1 MFFKRGNSA
10 VGSVKFFK
18 LKEIIMPEKSVLFEQ
33 MPVPKAARRLMI
45 PTILSSLVMV
55 IYSMADTYFVGQ
67 LNNPIENSAV
77 TLAAPVLLAFNA
89 VNNLFG
95 VGSSSMMSRA
105 LGRHDHETVRRSS
118 AFGFYCSLFCGVA
131 MSVLC
136 AVFFTPLLYLLGADS
151 ETLVATAAYMKWT
164 VLFGAAPSILN
175 VVIAYLVRSEGAAL
189 HASIG
194 TMSGCILNILL
205 DPLFIMPWGLNMGAA
220 GAGLATFVSNCVACC
235 YFFVLLYVKRKTT
248 YVSLNPKDF
257 GFRKEIVSG
266 VCAVGVPASIQNLL
280 NVTGMTILN
289 NFTAVYGPDAV
300 AAIGIVQKIYLVPMQ
315 IAMGASQGV
324 MPLVGYSYA
333 AKNYKRMKETILFI
347 AKIMVPALIV
357 ASIFTYVFAG
367 QLVWLFMK
375 KEEIIYYGKMFLH
388 AYSLAMT
395 FLAVDFLAVGVFQ
408 AIGMGKKSLLF
419 AVLRKIVFEIPALF
433 VLNYL
438 FGVYGIAYAAF
449 VAEFMLGIC
458 AVWML
463 RKIFQSVDQK
473 DAEGIIEEI

>member
-1 MFFKRGNSA
+1 MENT
-10 VGSVKFFK
+10 
-18 LKEIIMPEKSVLFEQ
+18 EKSVLFEQ
-33 MPVPKAARRLMI
+33 MPVPQAARRLMI

-55 IYSMADTYFVGQ
+55 IYSMADTYFVGR

-105 LGRHDHETVRRSS
+105 LGEQDIDKVKKSS
-118 AFGFYCSLFCGVA
+118 AFGFYCALLSSILMSL
-131 MSVLC
+131 LC
-136 AVFFTPLLYLLGADS
+136 TAFFQPLLHLLGADA
-151 ETLVATAAYMKWT
+151 ETVTATAAYMKWT

-175 VVIAYLVRSEGAAL
+175 VVIAYLVRAEGSAL

-194 TMSGCILNILL
+194 TMSGCILNIIL
-205 DPLFIMPWGLNMGAA
+205 DPIFIMPWGLDMGAS
-220 GAGLATFVSNCVACC
+220 GAGCATFVSNCVACL
-235 YFFVLLYVKRKTT
+235 YFFVLLFVKRKSTF
-248 YVSLNPKDF
+248 VSIMPRDFKWKKD
-257 GFRKEIVSG
+257 IVKG
-266 VCAVGVPASIQNLL
+266 VCGVGVPASIQNLL

-315 IAMGASQGV
+315 VAMGASQGV
-324 MPLVGYSYA
+324 MPLVGYSYS
-333 AKNYKRMKETILFI
+333 AKNYKRMKETVLFI
-347 AKIMVPALIV
+347 AKVMVPV
-357 ASIFTYVFAG
+357 MVVSSIFCYFRAG
-367 QLVWLFMK
+367 WLVGLFMK
-375 KEEIIYYGKMFLH
+375 KDEIIYYGQMFLR
-388 AYSLAMT
+388 ADSLAMT

-419 AVLRKIVFEIPALF
+419 AVLRKIVFEIPALIL
-433 VLNYL
+433 LNML

-449 VAEFMLGIC
+449 VAEFMLALC

-463 RKIFQSVDQK
+463 RRIFRSLMADAVKQK
-473 DAEGIIEEI
+473 

>member
-1 MFFKRGNSA
+1 MENT
-10 VGSVKFFK
+10 
-18 LKEIIMPEKSVLFEQ
+18 EKSVLFEQ
-33 MPVPKAARRLMI
+33 MPVPQAARRLMI

-55 IYSMADTYFVGQ
+55 IYSMADTYFVGR

-105 LGRHDHETVRRSS
+105 LGEQDIDKVKKSS
-118 AFGFYCSLFCGVA
+118 AFGFYCALLSSILMSL
-131 MSVLC
+131 LC
-136 AVFFTPLLYLLGADS
+136 TAFFQPLLHLLGADA
-151 ETLVATAAYMKWT
+151 ETVTATAAYMKWT

-175 VVIAYLVRSEGAAL
+175 VVIAYLVRAEGSAL

-194 TMSGCILNILL
+194 TMSGCILNIIL
-205 DPLFIMPWGLNMGAA
+205 DPIFIMPWGLDMGAS
-220 GAGLATFVSNCVACC
+220 GAGCATFVSNCVACL
-235 YFFVLLYVKRKTT
+235 YFFVLLFVKRKSTF
-248 YVSLNPKDF
+248 VSIMPRDF
-257 GFRKEIVSG
+257 KWKKEIVKG
-266 VCAVGVPASIQNLL
+266 VCGVGIPASIQNLL

-315 IAMGASQGV
+315 VAMGASQGV
-324 MPLVGYSYA
+324 MPLVGYSYS
-333 AKNYKRMKETILFI
+333 AKNYKRMKETVLFI
-347 AKIMVPALIV
+347 AKVMVPVMV
-357 ASIFTYVFAG
+357 ASSIFCYFRAG
-367 QLVWLFMK
+367 WLVGLFMK
-375 KEEIIYYGKMFLH
+375 KDEIIYYGQMFLR
-388 AYSLAMT
+388 ADSLAMT

-419 AVLRKIVFEIPALF
+419 AVLRKIVFEIPALIL
-433 VLNYL
+433 LNML

-449 VAEFMLGIC
+449 VAEFMLALC

-463 RKIFQSVDQK
+463 RRIFRSLT
-473 DAEGIIEEI
+473 AETIA

>member
-1 MFFKRGNSA
+1 
-10 VGSVKFFK
+10 
-18 LKEIIMPEKSVLFEQ
+18 MPGKSELFEQ
-33 MPVPKAARRLMI
+33 LPVPQAARRLMI

-55 IYSMADTYFVGQ
+55 IYSMADTYFVGR

-105 LGRHDHETVRRSS
+105 LGRKEYDTVRRSS
-118 AFGFYCSLFCGVA
+118 AFGFYCALFCGVV

-136 AVFFTPLLYLLGADS
+136 TVFFTPLLHLLGADADTIAS
-151 ETLVATAAYMKWT
+151 TAAYMRWT

-175 VVIAYLVRSEGAAL
+175 VVMAYLVRSEGSAL

-194 TMSGCILNILL
+194 TMSGCILNMIL

-220 GAGLATFVSNCVACC
+220 GAGFATFLSNCVACC
-235 YFFVLLYVKRKTT
+235 YFFCLVYIKRKST
-248 YVSLNPKDF
+248 YVSIHPKDF
-257 GFRKEIVSG
+257 GIRKEIVAG
-266 VCAVGVPASIQNLL
+266 VCGVGIPASIQNLL

-289 NFTAVYGPDAV
+289 NFTASYGPDAV

-315 IAMGASQGV
+315 IAMGGSQGV
-324 MPLVGYSYA
+324 MPLVGYSYS

-347 AKIMVPALIV
+347 AKVMVPSLIV
-357 ASIFTYVFAG
+357 ASIFCYVFSG
-367 QLVWLFMK
+367 QLVGLFME
-375 KEEIIYYGKMFLH
+375 KEEIVYYGRIFLH

-438 FGVYGIAYAAF
+438 WGVNGIGYAAF
-449 VAEFMLGIC
+449 VAEFMLGLC

-463 RKIFQSVDQK
+463 RRIFRSVDGEEAAK
-473 DAEGIIEEI
+473 DES